1 MWHVYAFTQIV
12 PTSKEIGIYKDR
24 GERKEAVV
32 SEQPSTFTSPAQARI
47 VAGARSQTTAEIP

>member
-1 MWHVYAFTQIV
+1 MTYAFTQIV

-32 SEQPSTFTSPAQARI
+32 SEQPLTFTSPAQA
-47 VAGARSQTTAEIP
+47 SQTTAEIP